1 MQMYDDGMIRP
12 CEHKATK
19 GPEDHGSRVKTED
32 HGTRGPWNHWI
43 YEVKRDDSHSMTG
56 PHLCKKELA
65 PI

>member
-32 HGTRGPWNHWI
+32 HGTRGPGT
-43 YEVKRDDSHSMTG
+43 TG
-56 PHLCKKELA
+56 YMRLRGTTATL
-65 PI
+65 